1 MGISNISINQKIEK
15 HPTFQNLAKEL
26 DVRGKA
32 ANLKVSIF
40 RKQIFLYSFEPKNE
54 RDYFLISENGS
65 NQNNEGTFLY

>member
-32 ANLKVSIF
+32 ANLKVSII
-40 RKQIFLYSFEPKNE
+40 RKHLNQKTNEIIFWFLKMGQIKIMKALSYIN
-54 RDYFLISENGS
+54 
-65 NQNNEGTFLY
+65 